1 MSEQNLGKEK
11 RGLLRLIADVPTL
24 IVQLFRDEL
33 ESLKQEITAKVKGVA
48 IGAALFAVAGVF
60 AFLML
65 IVLIIAAIFG
75 IAATGLPYWASAL
88 IVAGALLVIAVI
100 IALVGK
106 AQFGKGDPGRTVES
120 VKKDVDAFKGIDR

>member
-11 RGLLRLIADVPTL
+11 RGLFRLIADVPSL

-65 IVLIIAAIFG
+65 IVLIIAGIFG

-100 IALVGK
+100 IALIGK
-106 AQFGKGDPGRTVES
+106 AQFGKGDPGKTVES